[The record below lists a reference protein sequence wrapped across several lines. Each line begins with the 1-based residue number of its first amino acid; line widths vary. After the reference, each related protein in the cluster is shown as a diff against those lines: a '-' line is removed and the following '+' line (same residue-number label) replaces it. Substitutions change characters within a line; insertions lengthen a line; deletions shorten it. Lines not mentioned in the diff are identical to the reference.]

1 MPEFKKSI
9 LILGLEMTNNAGVTA
24 VDHTGFSVSSLEE
37 AIQFWTEALGFDLS
51 RQGEMG
57 GAFLREATGIDDPR
71 CRMALVTAPNGY
83 PIELLEYSTRL
94 KLGRAPQN
102 AGAIGAAHL
111 AVTVSD
117 IQAAIIRVE
126 AAGWQVNGSPQPIP
140 AGPRA
145 GTVVAYVSGPD
156 GITIELMQPT

>member
-1 MPEFKKSI
+1 MPQFFESVLKIELK
-9 LILGLEMTNNAGVTA
+9 MTDSAGVMA

-37 AIQFWTEALGFDLS
+37 AIRFWTEAMGFDLS
-51 RQGEMG
+51 RQGEIG
-57 GAFLREATGIDDPR
+57 GAFLREATGIDDPK
-71 CRMALVTAPNGY
+71 CRMAIVTAPNGY

-94 KLGRAPQN
+94 KLGRAPRN

-117 IQAAIIRVE
+117 IRAAIVRVE
-126 AAGWQVNGSPQPIP
+126 TAGWQVNGSPQPIP

-145 GTVVAYVSGPD
+145 GTMVAYVSGPD